1 MHDRLMINNW
11 VFHFC
16 GGNLVIWK
24 LKKNVVTILSAELEF
39 HGMVN
44 PICELLLIRKFLTEL
59 DIESKSEMKLF
70 CDNKAAINISHN
82 LVQHDRTKYIEID
95 RHFIKEKIEVKII
108 SMSFVRSNEQL
119 ADVLTKPFSS
129 KIFNETIDRLRMK
142 DIYAST

>member
-24 LKKNVVTILSAELEF
+24 FKKNVVTILSAELEF

-108 SMSFVRSNEQL
+108 SMSFLRSNEQL